1 MVVKIGTF
9 GNDLLIGSN
18 AADSLQGSFGN
29 DELRGLDGD
38 DVLAGGGDHDT
49 LKGGAG
55 DDGLFGDGGNDTA
68 VFSTASDVE
77 VDLVAG
83 VASSSGLGDDT
94 LSSIENV
101 RTGDG
106 DDLVYGDEVA
116 NILTTGNGN
125 DEVYAGDG
133 NNIITT
139 GAGNDSV
146 VGGDDDDVIIGGGNA
161 DALYGG
167 EGSDLI
173 DGGNG
178 NDLVDGFEGV
188 DLLIG
193 GGGADRFFF
202 RLDDSGVGSGN
213 RDEVTDFSQ
222 AQNDVID
229 LALFGS
235 FSFIGESEFSAP
247 DQIRFSHSGGDT
259 IVGINTDGN
268 AGAEMQIELSGIVN
282 LTAGDFLL

>member
-55 DDGLFGDGGNDTA
+55 DDSLYGDGGNDTA
-68 VFSTASDVE
+68 VFSTASDVD
-77 VDLVAG
+77 VDLNTG

-94 LSSIENV
+94 LFSIENI

-106 DDLVYGDEVA
+106 NDLIFGDDFA

-146 VGGDDDDVIIGGGNA
+146 VGGDDDDVINGGGNA
-161 DALYGG
+161 DALFGG

-178 NDLVDGFEGV
+178 NDLVDGFEDV
-188 DLLIG
+188 DVLSG
-193 GGGADRFFF
+193 GAGADRFFF

-213 RDEVTDFSQ
+213 RDEITDFSQ

-229 LALFGS
+229 LALFDT
-235 FSFIGESEFSAP
+235 FVFIGENAFSAP
-247 DQIRFSHSGGDT
+247 NQIRFSHSSGDT
-259 IVGINTDGN
+259 VVAINATGN
-268 AGAEMQIELSGIVN
+268 SGAEMQIELSGIIN